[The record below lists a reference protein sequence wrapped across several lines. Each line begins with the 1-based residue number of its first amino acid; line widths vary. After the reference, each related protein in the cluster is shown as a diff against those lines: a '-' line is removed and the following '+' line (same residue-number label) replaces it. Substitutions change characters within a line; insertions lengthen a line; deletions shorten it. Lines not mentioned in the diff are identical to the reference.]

1 MGALCS
7 GETEVAGPVARPG
20 TSNAIA
26 NLKMQNEE
34 LRAEIERAVSS
45 VNRQIQISDDS
56 AREAA
61 EAKVTAELARDEL
74 VARSI
79 QSTQQLRDQ
88 NQKLASQLAFEQSQ
102 KNVALERVKEV
113 EEKFAMIREEKE
125 NLEASVSVTRFLS
138 RKQRVSRAWGALT
151 DAPILIV
158 SVSQTDL
165 GSRDRPPLSPK
176 DNRVNVPP
184 QSMSPREYRKSQFGA
199 GLESSIDTGYSTYD
213 SVSPGA
219 MNTPERKQHHKS
231 EFGAGLESTDAGYS
245 TYDSVSPGAMNTPE
259 RSTGIG
265 WTP

>member
-61 EAKVTAELARDEL
+61 EAKATAELARDEL

-138 RKQRVSRAWGALT
+138 RKQR
-151 DAPILIV
+151 
-158 SVSQTDL
+158 TDL

>member
-1 MGALCS
+1 
-7 GETEVAGPVARPG
+7 VPGPVARPA
-20 TSNAIA
+20 TCKTIE
-26 NLKMQNEE
+26 NLKMQNQE

-45 VNRQIQISDDS
+45 VNRQTQISDDS

-138 RKQRVSRAWGALT
+138 RKHRT
-151 DAPILIV
+151 E
-158 SVSQTDL
+158 L
-165 GSRDRPPLSPK
+165 GSQDRPPLSPK
-176 DNRVNVPP
+176 DSRVNVPP

-199 GLESSIDTGYSTYD
+199 GLESSIETGYSTYD
-213 SVSPGA
+213 SVSPSA